1 MVEWFYMDSFILFL
15 TSPTLALI
23 VSILLVLCVL
33 LQRSGKDLDGAFG
46 GGSANDDSVSY
57 ERRGI
62 EGVFYNG
69 TIVLGF
75 VLLGI
80 LIVHALVG

>member
-1 MVEWFYMDSFILFL
+1 MDSFILFL
-15 TSPTLALI
+15 ISPG
-23 VSILLVLCVL
+23 VSLFVSVLLVACVL

-46 GGSANDDSVSY
+46 GSSMGDDSVTY

-62 EGVFYNG
+62 EGVFYSG

-80 LIVHALVG
+80 LLVHALVS